1 MGQVR
6 TYDICK
12 ELSLTKIF
20 WTINVMLSWLEFF
33 QLLQEYPSQTCRD
46 SKSLKKITGILMQVL
61 QLPQFS
67 PVFTGF
73 HQGPLGFPSTFSRG
87 PGLFGPSVAC
97 RRRRGPSARAVASWL
112 SSQTTF
118 EAVARWENQETYGD
132 FEMKLAHDNP
142 KKPLKVMIILD
153 DI

>member
-67 PVFTGF
+67 PVFTRAHWDFPPLFPGGLAFLVPPLLAAAGVDQAQGLSHLGF
-73 HQGPLGFPSTFSRG
+73 HRRPPLKPL
-87 PGLFGPSVAC
+87 PGGK
-97 RRRRGPSARAVASWL
+97 
-112 SSQTTF
+112 T
-118 EAVARWENQETYGD
+118 
-132 FEMKLAHDNP
+132 
-142 KKPLKVMIILD
+142 KKPMVILR
-153 DI
+153 